1 MEYKFTINTDTKI
14 ITVRTSGDLIKNE
27 VAKMDRSI
35 RTKAKGLNFSIL
47 FDFRQSKN
55 RIAMADAYFW
65 FTDFYEDNEKL
76 LILIPTAYLSS
87 ADDEPFFRFFETTT
101 NNNGIPIKMFQEED
115 PAMMW
120 LGRSW

>member
-1 MEYKFTINTDTKI
+1 MEYNFTINTDTKI

-35 RTKAKGLNFSIL
+35 RTKAKELNFSIL

-55 RIAMADAYFW
+55 RITMGDAYFW

-76 LILIPTAYLSS
+76 LISIPTANLSS
-87 ADDEPFFRFFETTT
+87 T
-101 NNNGIPIKMFQEED
+101 ED
-115 PAMMW
+115 NSS
-120 LGRSW
+120 L